1 MGWIITVVIL
11 FALTICPLG
20 ASVLYNQDGLL
31 AYLILGPFYLKV
43 FPMKKKDKKGKK
55 AKAKPQKKEV
65 THSGSKKKTKENKSG
80 GSITDFLPLVQI
92 ALDFLGDLRRK
103 LRVNK
108 LEMKMTLAGGDPC
121 DLAVNYGRAWAAL
134 GNLLPL
140 LEQVLVIK
148 KRDLEVAC
156 DFTADKTLIYAHAD
170 LTITLG
176 RILSLGVLY
185 GIRVLREFIKIMN
198 KRKGGAKT

>member
-65 THSGSKKKTKENKSG
+65 THS
-80 GSITDFLPLVQI
+80 
-92 ALDFLGDLRRK
+92 DLR
-103 LRVNK
+103 
-108 LEMKMTLAGGDPC
+108 
-121 DLAVNYGRAWAAL
+121 
-134 GNLLPL
+134 
-140 LEQVLVIK
+140 K
-148 KRDLEVAC
+148 KRKRINPVEV
-156 DFTADKTLIYAHAD
+156 
-170 LTITLG
+170 
-176 RILSLGVLY
+176 
-185 GIRVLREFIKIMN
+185 
-198 KRKGGAKT
+198 